1 MEYRIEKDTLGNV
14 QVPMNAYYGAQ
25 TQRSIDNFQICF
37 DTNKMPKEIIYSF
50 AILKQAAAQT
60 NFELGILDEKKMSL
74 IIQVCEEILAGK
86 LENEFPLVVWQTGSG
101 TQTNMNINEVI
112 ANRGHVLNGG
122 SLTDVHK
129 ILRENDD
136 VNKSQS
142 SNDTFP
148 TAMYIAAYRQLTNA
162 TLPAL
167 IQLKETFEEKAQ
179 EFMHIVKIG
188 RTHLMDATPITL
200 GQELSGYAAQL
211 HHGIKAIQQT
221 LSHLSELAIGGTA
234 VGTGL
239 NAPK

>member
-1 MEYRIEKDTLGNV
+1 
-14 QVPMNAYYGAQ
+14 YGAQ
-25 TQRSIDNFQICF
+25 TKRSIDKFQICF
-37 DTNKMPKEIIYSF
+37 DPHKMPKEIIYSF
-50 AILKQAAAQT
+50 AMLKQAAAQT
-60 NFELGILDEKKMSL
+60 IFALGILAEKLMSL
-74 IIQVCEEILAGK
+74 LIHVCEEILAGN

-129 ILRENDD
+129 ILSENDH

-167 IQLKETFEEKAQ
+167 IQ
-179 EFMHIVKIG
+179 
-188 RTHLMDATPITL
+188 
-200 GQELSGYAAQL
+200 
-211 HHGIKAIQQT
+211 
-221 LSHLSELAIGGTA
+221 
-234 VGTGL
+234 
-239 NAPK
+239 